1 MISFIKK
8 NLKEIKNQIKEF
20 NQKILLLLAN
30 GFEILEASVFIDVMG
45 WNLEEGDNSTKLF
58 SCGLRKEV
66 NSSFN
71 QKFTVNYLVNEVDI
85 DLFDALVIPGG
96 FKNYGY
102 YEDAY
107 NIEFLKIIR
116 EFNSQN
122 KIIASVCVGALPLVK
137 SGILKNINAT
147 TYNQTEYRQ
156 ILKNNGVVVS
166 NEEIV
171 IDDNLITSN
180 GPSTSVE
187 VAFMLLERLT
197 SKGNTLQVR
206 KLMGF

>member
-1 MISFIKK
+1 MK
-8 NLKEIKNQIKEF
+8 
-20 NQKILLLLAN
+20 KILLFLVN
-30 GFEILEASVFIDVMG
+30 GFEILEASAFIDVMG
-45 WNLEEGDNSTKLF
+45 WNHEEGDNSTKLF

-71 QKFTVNYLVNEVDI
+71 QKFIVNHLVNEVDI
-85 DLFDALVIPGG
+85 DSFDALVVPGG

-102 YEDAY
+102 YEDAF
-107 NIEFLKIIR
+107 NIELLELIR

-122 KIIASVCVGALPLVK
+122 KIIASVCVGALPLAK
-137 SGILKNINAT
+137 SGILKNKNAT

-180 GPSTSVE
+180 GPSTAVE
-187 VAFMLLERLT
+187 VAFILLERLT
-197 SKGNTLQVR
+197 SKENTLQVR

>member
-1 MISFIKK
+1 
-8 NLKEIKNQIKEF
+8 LKQK
-20 NQKILLLLAN
+20 KILLLLAN
-30 GFEILEASVFIDVMG
+30 GFEILEASAFIDVMG

-71 QKFTVNYLVNEVDI
+71 QKFVVNYLVNKVDI
-85 DLFDALVIPGG
+85 DSFNALVIPGG

-116 EFNSQN
+116 EFRSQN
-122 KIIASVCVGALPLVK
+122 KIIASVCVGALPLAK
-137 SGILKNINAT
+137 SGILKNKNAT

-166 NEEIV
+166 NEQIV

-180 GPSTSVE
+180 GPSTAIE
-187 VAFMLLERLT
+187 VAFILLKRLT
-197 SKGNTLQVR
+197 SNENTLQVR

>member
-1 MISFIKK
+1 
-8 NLKEIKNQIKEF
+8 
-20 NQKILLLLAN
+20 
-30 GFEILEASVFIDVMG
+30 MG

-137 SGILKNINAT
+137 SGILKNKNAT

-180 GPSTSVE
+180 GPSTAVE
-187 VAFMLLERLT
+187 VAFILLERLT

>member
-1 MISFIKK
+1 
-8 NLKEIKNQIKEF
+8 LKQ
-20 NQKILLLLAN
+20 QKILLLLAN
-30 GFEILEASVFIDVMG
+30 GFEILEASAFIDVMG
-45 WNLEEGDNSTKLF
+45 WNLEEGDNSTKLY

-71 QKFTVNYLVNEVDI
+71 QKFVVNYLVKGVDI
-85 DLFDALVIPGG
+85 DSFHALVIPGG

-102 YEDAY
+102 YEDAF

-116 EFNSQN
+116 EFRSRN
-122 KIIASVCVGALPLVK
+122 KIIASVCVGALPLAK
-137 SGILKNINAT
+137 SGILKNKNAT

-166 NEEIV
+166 HLQIV

-180 GPSTSVE
+180 GPSTAIE
-187 VAFMLLERLT
+187 VAFILLKRLT
-197 SKGNTLQVR
+197 SKENTLQVR

>member
-1 MISFIKK
+1 
-8 NLKEIKNQIKEF
+8 LKQ
-20 NQKILLLLAN
+20 QKILLLLAN
-30 GFEILEASVFIDVMG
+30 GFEILEASAFIDVMG
-45 WNLEEGDNSTKLF
+45 WNLEEGDNSTKLY

-71 QKFTVNYLVNEVDI
+71 QKFVVNYLVNEVDI
-85 DLFDALVIPGG
+85 DSFNTLVIPGG

-116 EFNSQN
+116 EFRSQN
-122 KIIASVCVGALPLVK
+122 KIIASVCVGALPLAK
-137 SGILKNINAT
+137 SGILKNKNAT

-166 NEEIV
+166 NEQIV

-180 GPSTSVE
+180 GPSTAVE
-187 VAFMLLERLT
+187 VAFILLKRLT
-197 SKGNTLQVR
+197 SKENTLQVR

>member
-1 MISFIKK
+1 MV
-8 NLKEIKNQIKEF
+8 
-20 NQKILLLLAN
+20 N
-30 GFEILEASVFIDVMG
+30 GFEILEASAFIDVMG
-45 WNLEEGDNSTKLF
+45 WNHEEGDNSTKLF
-58 SCGLRKEV
+58 SCSLRKEV

-85 DLFDALVIPGG
+85 DSFDALVIPGG

-102 YEDAY
+102 YEDAF
-107 NIEFLKIIR
+107 NIELLELIR

-122 KIIASVCVGALPLVK
+122 KIIASVCVGALPLAK
-137 SGILKNINAT
+137 SGILKNKNAT

-166 NEEIV
+166 SEEIV

-180 GPSTSVE
+180 GPSTAVE
-187 VAFMLLERLT
+187 VAFILLERLT

>member
-1 MISFIKK
+1 
-8 NLKEIKNQIKEF
+8 LKQK
-20 NQKILLLLAN
+20 KILLLLAN
-30 GFEILEASVFIDVMG
+30 GFEILEASAFIDVMG

-71 QKFTVNYLVNEVDI
+71 QKFVVNYLVNKVDI
-85 DLFDALVIPGG
+85 DSFNALVIPGG

-116 EFNSQN
+116 EFRSQN
-122 KIIASVCVGALPLVK
+122 KIIASVCVGALPLAK
-137 SGILKNINAT
+137 SGILKNKNAT

-166 NEEIV
+166 NEQIV

-180 GPSTSVE
+180 GPSTAVE
-187 VAFMLLERLT
+187 VAFILLNRLT
-197 SKGNTLQVR
+197 SKENTLQVR

>member
-1 MISFIKK
+1 MK
-8 NLKEIKNQIKEF
+8 Q
-20 NQKILLLLAN
+20 QKILLLLAN
-30 GFEILEASVFIDVMG
+30 GFEILEASAFIDVMG
-45 WNLEEGDNSTKLF
+45 WNLEEGDNSTKLY

-71 QKFTVNYLVNEVDI
+71 QKFVVNYLVNEVDI
-85 DLFDALVIPGG
+85 DSFNTLVIPGG

-116 EFNSQN
+116 EFRSQN
-122 KIIASVCVGALPLVK
+122 KIIASVCVGALPLAK
-137 SGILKNINAT
+137 SGILKNKNAT

-166 NEEIV
+166 NEQIV

-180 GPSTSVE
+180 GPSTAVE
-187 VAFMLLERLT
+187 VAFILLKRLT
-197 SKGNTLQVR
+197 SKENTLQVR